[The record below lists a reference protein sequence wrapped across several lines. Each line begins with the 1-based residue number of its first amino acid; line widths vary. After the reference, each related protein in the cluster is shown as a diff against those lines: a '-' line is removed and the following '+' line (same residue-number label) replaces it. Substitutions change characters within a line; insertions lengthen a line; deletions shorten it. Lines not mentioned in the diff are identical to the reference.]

1 MNKAIIISGAAVA
14 VIAASAVG
22 YTYYMTHPSVECTTD
37 SFSFKV
43 PRGFK
48 LDDNESIH
56 DINGQMYKYGFGGD
70 IAICELNSNQTLR
83 AYAKALGV
91 DDAERKRID
100 GTPLECY
107 NIKYKTKNANPNVY
121 LTGTDTYFFVMETD
135 SSFINGFLGDMA
147 MKNIVKT
154 VKYTSDYRLADLPDE
169 YDNEYFHIS
178 TGGKYSFSDF
188 EYKDE
193 GLLAGQAI
201 RLRESDE
208 KDKGIYPVLSIG
220 VNGSGNAENNAEK
233 YDERYESK
241 INDPERFHSVVRD
254 KQELF
259 GYEAEHVHFEHYD
272 DYKGTPFT
280 QVYDMKSFIKDGH
293 TYYVNM
299 NYIKDRD
306 EADVQEMLDCITIK

>member
-135 SSFINGFLGDMA
+135 SSFINGLLGDMA
-147 MKNIVKT
+147 MKNILKT
-154 VKYTSDYRLADLPDE
+154 VKYTSDFRLSDLPEDYDDE
-169 YDNEYFHIS
+169 YVHIS
-178 TGGKYSFSDF
+178 TGSKYAF
-188 EYKDE
+188 KDIE
-193 GLLAGQAI
+193 DKADNQLMGQTI
-201 RLRESDE
+201 RYRESD
-208 KDKGIYPVLSIG
+208 DKNKGYYPAVTIG
-220 VNGSGNAENNAEK
+220 VVDSDDAEK
-233 YDERYESK
+233 LAETYDNGYKSRSDGTGYYS
-241 INDPERFHSVVRD
+241 NVVRD
-254 KQELF
+254 KQDIF
-259 GYEAEHVHFEHYD
+259 GYEAEHVHFEHDD
-272 DYKGTPFT
+272 DYKGTHVT

-293 TYYVNM
+293 TYYINIY
-299 NYIKDRD
+299 YIKDRD
-306 EADVQEMLDCITIK
+306 ETDIPEMLDCITIK

>member
-1 MNKAIIISGAAVA
+1 MNKITIIIGAAAA

-37 SFSFKV
+37 SFSFKI

-48 LDDNESIH
+48 VNDNEYIQ
-56 DINGQMYKYGFGGD
+56 DTYGQMYKYGFGGD
-70 IAICELNSNQTLR
+70 IIITEMDSNQTPR
-83 AYAKALGV
+83 AFSETLGE
-91 DDAERKRID
+91 DDAERKKID

-107 NIKYKTKNANPNVY
+107 NIENNTKHEKDNVY
-121 LTGTDTYFFVMETD
+121 LTGTANHFLIMETD

-178 TGGKYSFSDF
+178 TGVKYSFSDF
-188 EYKDE
+188 ERKEE
-193 GLLAGQAI
+193 GVLAGQTI
-201 RLRESDE
+201 RYRESDD
-208 KDKGIYPVLSIG
+208 KDKDYYPALSIG
-220 VNGSGNAENNAEK
+220 VLDSADAEKNAEN
-233 YDERYESK
+233 YDKRYESK
-241 INDPERFHSVVRD
+241 INDPEHYHSVVRD

-259 GYEAEHVHFEHYD
+259 GYEAEHVHFEHYE
-272 DYKGTPFT
+272 DYKGTPVT

-299 NYIKDRD
+299 TYIKDRD
-306 EADVQEMLDCITIK
+306 EADIQEMLDCISIK

>member
-1 MNKAIIISGAAVA
+1 MNKITIIIGAAVA

-37 SFSFKV
+37 SFSFKI

-48 LDDNESIH
+48 ADDNEYIQ
-56 DINGQMYKYGFGGD
+56 DTYGQPYKYGFLGGIVITEMD
-70 IAICELNSNQTLR
+70 SNQTPR
-83 AYAKALGV
+83 AFAESLGE
-91 DDAERKRID
+91 DDAERKKID

-107 NIKYKTKNANPNVY
+107 NIENNTKHEKDNVY
-121 LTGTDTYFFVMETD
+121 LTGTDNHFLVMETG

-154 VKYTSDYRLADLPDE
+154 VKYTSDYRLSDLPDE

-188 EYKDE
+188 EYEDE
-193 GLLAGQAI
+193 GLLAGQTI
-201 RLRESDE
+201 RLRESDD
-208 KDKGIYPVLSIG
+208 KDKDYYPVLSIG
-220 VNGSGNAENNAEK
+220 VNGSADAENNAEK
-233 YDERYESK
+233 YDKKYESK
-241 INDPERFHSVVRD
+241 INDPEHFHSVVRD

-259 GYEAEHVHFEHYD
+259 GYEAEHVHFEHDD
-272 DYKGTPFT
+272 DYKGPPVT

-299 NYIKDRD
+299 TYIKDRD

>member
-1 MNKAIIISGAAVA
+1 MNKITIIIGAAAA

-37 SFSFKV
+37 SFSFKI

-48 LDDNESIH
+48 VNDNEYIQ
-56 DINGQMYKYGFGGD
+56 DTYGQMYKYGFGGD
-70 IAICELNSNQTLR
+70 IIITEMDSNQTPR
-83 AYAKALGV
+83 AFSETLGE
-91 DDAERKRID
+91 DDAERKKID

-107 NIKYKTKNANPNVY
+107 NIENNTKHEKDNVY
-121 LTGTDTYFFVMETD
+121 LTGTDNHFLIMETD

-178 TGGKYSFSDF
+178 TGVKYSFSDF
-188 EYKDE
+188 ERKEE
-193 GLLAGQAI
+193 GVLAGQTI
-201 RLRESDE
+201 RYRESDD
-208 KDKGIYPVLSIG
+208 KDKDYYPALSIG
-220 VNGSGNAENNAEK
+220 VLDSADAEKNAEN
-233 YDERYESK
+233 YDKRYESK
-241 INDPERFHSVVRD
+241 INDPEHYHSVVRD

-259 GYEAEHVHFEHYD
+259 GYEAEHVHFEHYE
-272 DYKGTPFT
+272 DYKGTPVT

-299 NYIKDRD
+299 TYIKDRD
-306 EADVQEMLDCITIK
+306 EADIQEMLDCISIK

>member
-1 MNKAIIISGAAVA
+1 MNKITIIIGAAAA

-48 LDDNESIH
+48 ADDNEYIQ
-56 DINGQMYKYGFGGD
+56 DTYGQMYKYGFGGD
-70 IAICELNSNQTLR
+70 IIITEMDSNQTPR
-83 AYAKALGV
+83 AFAESIGE
-91 DDAERKRID
+91 DDAERKKID

-107 NIKYKTKNANPNVY
+107 NIENNTKHEKDNVY
-121 LTGTDTYFFVMETD
+121 LTGTDNHFLVMETD
-135 SSFINGFLGDMA
+135 SSFINGLLGDMA

-178 TGGKYSFSDF
+178 TGVKYSFSDF
-188 EYKDE
+188 ERKEE
-193 GLLAGQAI
+193 GVLAGQTI
-201 RLRESDE
+201 RYRESDD
-208 KDKGIYPVLSIG
+208 KDKDYYPVLSIG
-220 VNGSGNAENNAEK
+220 VLDSADAEKNAEN
-233 YDERYESK
+233 YDKRYESK
-241 INDPERFHSVVRD
+241 INDPEHYHSVVRD

-259 GYEAEHVHFEHYD
+259 GYEAEHVHFEHFD
-272 DYKGTPFT
+272 DYKAPPVT

-299 NYIKDRD
+299 TYIKDRD
-306 EADVQEMLDCITIK
+306 EADIQEMLDCISIK

>member
-48 LDDNESIH
+48 ADDNEYIH

-135 SSFINGFLGDMA
+135 NSFINGFLGDMA

-154 VKYTSDYRLADLPDE
+154 VKYTSDFRLSDLPEEYDDE
-169 YDNEYFHIS
+169 YIHIS
-178 TGGKYSFSDF
+178 TGSKYAF
-188 EYKDE
+188 KDIE
-193 GLLAGQAI
+193 KKADNQLMGQTI
-201 RLRESDE
+201 RYRESDDI
-208 KDKGIYPVLSIG
+208 DKGYYPAVTIG
-220 VNGSGNAENNAEK
+220 VVDSDDAEK
-233 YDERYESK
+233 LAETYDNGYKSK
-241 INDPERFHSVVRD
+241 SDGTGYYSNVVRD
-254 KQELF
+254 KQDIF
-259 GYEAEHVHFEHYD
+259 GYEAEHVHFEHCD
-272 DYKGTPFT
+272 DDKVPPVTK
-280 QVYDMKSFIKDGH
+280 VHDMKSFIKDGH
-293 TYYVNM
+293 TYYINIS
-299 NYIKDRD
+299 YIKDRD
-306 EADVQEMLDCITIK
+306 EADIQEMLDCITIK